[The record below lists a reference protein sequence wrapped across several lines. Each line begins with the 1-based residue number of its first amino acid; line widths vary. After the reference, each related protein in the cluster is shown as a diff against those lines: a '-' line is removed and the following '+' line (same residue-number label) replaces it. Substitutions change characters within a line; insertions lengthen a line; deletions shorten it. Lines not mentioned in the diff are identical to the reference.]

1 MVTKRWSLLLGLSL
15 GIGLLAPAT
24 VLPQVRSMPA
34 DSIAWRNCQLPGF
47 DGPARCAAHEVYED
61 RDARA
66 GRRIP
71 IRVAVLP
78 ATGDD
83 VAPDPLFVLAG
94 GPGQAATSLAGFVA
108 SELPELRETREIVLV
123 DQRGTG
129 ASNPLVCH
137 MPGSDDDPQ
146 GYLGPLFPLDSI
158 RACRA
163 ELEPRADLTLYT
175 TPIAMDDLDEIRAW
189 LGYDRIDLYGTSY
202 GTRAAQVYLR
212 RHPDH
217 VRALVLSGVVPMDYR
232 MPLYHARGAQ
242 EALVGL
248 FARCYAEAECQS
260 AYPRLREDFQAVLD
274 RLDEGPVDA
283 RVANPGTGQ
292 PVTLSLDR
300 STLGSTIRFMLYA
313 PETARQIPSFVHRAA
328 ADSDYAPIVA
338 FALAIRRALDGVVA
352 MGMHL
357 SVTCGEDVPFIDP
370 GRIGPETRGTFL
382 GDARVRGQI
391 AACQLWPRGSLPD
404 DYRRPVSSDAPV
416 LMISG
421 ELDPVTP
428 PYRSEEVARTLPN
441 AVRVVVPG
449 GGHSNPFPCVAD
461 LITRFVQAGTGAG
474 LDTSCVNR
482 IELPPFPM
490 PSTE

>member
-1 MVTKRWSLLLGLSL
+1 MVEMLTSMTLALRLAVGFLAIGTAPQPAPLS
-15 GIGLLAPAT
+15 AT
-24 VLPQVRSMPA
+24 
-34 DSIAWRNCQLPGF
+34 DSIPWQECRLTGF
-47 DGPARCAAHEVYED
+47 NGTARCATHEVYEN
-61 RDARA
+61 REAGR

-78 ATGDD
+78 ATGQDI
-83 VAPDPLFVLAG
+83 APDPLFVLAG

-108 SELPELRETREIVLV
+108 GELPDLRKTHEIVLV

-129 ASNPLVCH
+129 ASNPLECH

-158 RACRA
+158 QACRT
-163 ELEPRADLTLYT
+163 ELGSRADLTLYT

-217 VRALVLSGVVPMDYR
+217 VRAIVLSGVVPIDYR
-232 MPLYHARGAQ
+232 MPLHHARSAQ

-248 FARCYAEAECQS
+248 FARCYARLDCQS
-260 AYPRLREDFQAVLD
+260 AYPRLRDELQAVLD
-274 RLDEGPVDA
+274 RLDDGPVSA
-283 RVANPGTGQ
+283 RVASPATGR
-292 PVTLSLDR
+292 PATLSLDR
-300 STLGSTIRFMLYA
+300 AAFGSTLRFMLYA
-313 PETARQIPSFVHRAA
+313 PEAARQIPAFVHRAA

-338 FALAIRRALDGVVA
+338 FALAIRRTLDGVVA

-357 SVTCGEDVPFIDP
+357 SVTCAEDVPFIDP
-370 GRIGPETRGTFL
+370 GRIEPETRGTFL
-382 GDARVRGQI
+382 GDARIRGQI
-391 AACQLWPRGSLPD
+391 AACQLWPRGVLPD
-404 DYRRPVSSDAPV
+404 GYRKPVSSDAPI

-428 PYRSEEVARTLPN
+428 PYRAEEVARTLPN

-449 GGHSNPFPCVAD
+449 GGHSNAVPCVVD
-461 LITRFVQAGTGAG
+461 LITRFIRAGTGVG
-474 LDTSCVNR
+474 LDTSCVDR
-482 IELPPFPM
+482 IEQPPFATPM
-490 PSTE
+490 SE